1 MYGTAQN
8 QLREAW
14 LEQAASFLRG
24 FMEQHGLLLDT
35 LPRVST
41 GFPSRGG
48 LSRVIGQCV
57 SPKVCADGK
66 AQIFISPRIA
76 DSVEVLGI
84 LLHELIHAAVG
95 CEERHGKKFSQ
106 ASRKVG
112 LVGKPTATTVGE
124 SLEKFLEHYI
134 LSSGEYPHAAI
145 QIQQA
150 SAAGSRLRLYHCD
163 CEPPVKIRAASDVLQ
178 ARCLFCNS
186 MFRAVPQASRQNKE

>member
-1 MYGTAQN
+1 MDGTAQI

-24 FMEQHGLLLDT
+24 YMEQHGLLLDK

-48 LSRVIGQCV
+48 LSRVIGQCF
-57 SPKVCADGK
+57 SPKACADGK

-84 LLHELIHAAVG
+84 LLHELIHAAIG

-106 ASRKVG
+106 AARKVG

-124 SLEKFLEHYI
+124 S
-134 LSSGEYPHAAI
+134 
-145 QIQQA
+145 
-150 SAAGSRLRLYHCD
+150 
-163 CEPPVKIRAASDVLQ
+163 
-178 ARCLFCNS
+178 
-186 MFRAVPQASRQNKE
+186 